1 MASRIVIDQMGRRV
15 EVSENPLRIVSL
27 VPSQT
32 ELLAYLGLENNVVGI
47 TKFCIHPRE
56 WYHTKRRIGGTKNLK
71 IQEIIELEPDLIIG
85 NKEENTKLDIESLAD
100 RFPVWMSDV
109 NSVDDALI
117 MIKEIGELTNTVQK
131 ATKLAQ
137 EIKQNFQSLSR
148 IGNNRKVL
156 YCIWDDPTMSA
167 GRGTYIH
174 SILSK
179 IGFVN
184 VIEQSRYPAITA
196 DIDIQPEVV
205 LLSSE
210 PFPFTENHVKKYQNI
225 FLNAD
230 VQLVDGEMF
239 SWYGSRMIQATE
251 YFQKL
256 SVRELLTSDCETTK
270 LYFSVF

>member
-117 MIKEIGELTNTVQK
+117 MIKKIGELTNTDQK
-131 ATKLAQ
+131 ATTLAQ

-256 SVRELLTSDCETTK
+256 SAK
-270 LYFSVF
+270 

>member
-71 IQEIIELEPDLIIG
+71 IQEIIELKPDLIIG

-131 ATKLAQ
+131 ATKLSQ
-137 EIKQNFQSLSR
+137 EINQNFQSLSR

-156 YCIWDDPTMSA
+156 YCIWDDPTMTA
-167 GRGTYIH
+167 GRETYIH

-196 DIDIQPEVV
+196 DIDLQPEVV

-210 PFPFTENHVKKYQNI
+210 PFPFTDNHVKKYQNI
-225 FLNAD
+225 FPNAD

-239 SWYGSRMIQATE
+239 SWYGSRMLQATE

-256 SVRELLTSDCETTK
+256 SAK
-270 LYFSVF
+270 

>member
-71 IQEIIELEPDLIIG
+71 IQEIIELKPDLIIG

-131 ATKLAQ
+131 ATKLSQ
-137 EIKQNFQSLSR
+137 EINQNFQSLSR

-156 YCIWDDPTMSA
+156 YCIWDDPTMTA
-167 GRGTYIH
+167 GRETYIH

-196 DIDIQPEVV
+196 DIDLQPEVV

-210 PFPFTENHVKKYQNI
+210 PFPFTDNHVKKYQNI
-225 FLNAD
+225 FPNAD

-239 SWYGSRMIQATE
+239 SWYGSRMLEATE

-256 SVRELLTSDCETTK
+256 STK
-270 LYFSVF
+270 

>member
-15 EVSENPLRIVSL
+15 DVSENPLRIVSL

-71 IQEIIELEPDLIIG
+71 IQEIIELKPDLIIG

-131 ATKLAQ
+131 ATKLSQ
-137 EIKQNFQSLSR
+137 EINQNFQSLSR

-156 YCIWDDPTMSA
+156 YCIWDDPTMTA
-167 GRGTYIH
+167 GRETYIH

-196 DIDIQPEVV
+196 DIDLQPEVV

-210 PFPFTENHVKKYQNI
+210 PFPFTDNHVKKYQNI
-225 FLNAD
+225 FPNAD

-239 SWYGSRMIQATE
+239 SWYGSRMLEAIA
-251 YFQKL
+251 YFEKL
-256 SVRELLTSDCETTK
+256 SFT
-270 LYFSVF
+270 